1 MFFGGNLTSYQ
12 CLKMLF
18 VYTLADTLWV
28 SSVLPFDVQRENK
41 EPSPHLSDINFFQTE
56 PE

>member
-18 VYTLADTLWV
+18 VYTRADTLWV